1 MINSISRIIVTK
13 IMILVGLS
21 CSISILFV
29 NQANAN
35 NASYISLSG
44 QIARKN
50 QLDVTANNVANINTT
65 GFEQDAVITRDVKVK
80 QNSRNSNSFVWT
92 ETTYRNGEQ
101 GAIKITNRPTD
112 VAISGEGYFKV
123 MTPRGTRYTLDGS
136 MFINNQGVLVNS
148 SGYPYLSTNNSII
161 EIPAEFQNFDI
172 TSSGAIFID
181 GEEIE
186 RIGVFGFTTK
196 DPIIK
201 EGGNLYSIKG
211 ADFALEE
218 FTLISGAVRGSNV
231 NSTKSMVEMI
241 EVQRDYSLMV
251 DFMSKINE
259 TETSAI
265 NKLAK

>member
-1 MINSISRIIVTK
+1 MINNISKLIVTK
-13 IMILVGLS
+13 IIMVIGLTSSMIM
-21 CSISILFV
+21 LFV
-29 NQANAN
+29 NKADAN

-65 GFEQDAVITRDVKVK
+65 GFEQDAIITRDVQVK
-80 QNSRNSNSFVWT
+80 QNSRNGNSFVWT

-101 GAIKITNRPTD
+101 GTIKITNKPTD
-112 VAISGEGYFKV
+112 IAIAGEGYFKV
-123 MTPRGTRYTLDGS
+123 MTPRGARYTLDGS
-136 MFINNQGVLVNS
+136 MFINNQGVMVNS
-148 SGYPYLSTNNSII
+148 SGYPYLSANNSII
-161 EIPAEFQNFDI
+161 EIPAEFQTFDI
-172 TSSGAIFID
+172 TSSGEIFID

-186 RIGVFGFTTK
+186 RIGVFSFTTK

-211 ADFALEE
+211 ADIALEE
-218 FTLISGAVRGSNV
+218 FTVISGALRGSNV
-231 NSTKSMVEMI
+231 NATQSMVEMI
-241 EVQRDYSLMV
+241 EVQRNYSLMT